1 MSEGQ
6 SPLDG
11 LLDRVPSLAG
21 HPRTAE
27 ELPGGLTNRNYKV
40 TTPDGVFVAR
50 VWSAGS
56 ELLAID
62 RGSEYRNSV
71 IAADAGVGAPVI
83 EYRPDDGVLV
93 IGYIQ
98 GRTLTNAGV
107 ALPANIARIARSCR
121 RLHSGGR
128 FGNDFDMFDIQ
139 RRYASVVRDRGLRV
153 PRGYHDLMPQFDTEA
168 FPVTAQQ
175 LAAGRAHVPCNND
188 LLVQFIDDGER
199 IWLIDYEYSGNND
212 PCFELGN
219 VAAECHLSPT
229 RWPSWSPATTVPL
242 RNKIARARLLG
253 LAGKYGW
260 TLWGAIQSAASPLD
274 FDFWSWAMERFDGA
288 AEGLTDAGFPPCS
301 TRRPGMTDSLPR
313 PGPRPA
319 GPGPGRGRRRRRD
332 RRQRRLP
339 SGTWVDRP
347 APAGAGTL
355 SCGTTRHAAIW
366 SGSCGPPRAAPG
378 WCSTPPSST
387 RGWRRRPASRPGS
400 AGAAA

>member
-11 LLDRVPSLAG
+11 LLDWVPSLAG

-83 EYRPDDGVLV
+83 EYRPGDGVLV

-98 GRTLTNAGV
+98 GRTLTNADV
-107 ALPANIARIARSCR
+107 ALPANIARIARACR

-139 RRYASVVRDRGLRV
+139 RRYAAVVRDRGFRV
-153 PRGYHDLMPQFDTEA
+153 PRGYHDLMPQFQA
-168 FPVTAQQ
+168 IKQA
-175 LAAGRAHVPCNND
+175 LAVRDEGTVPCNND
-188 LLVQFIDDGER
+188 LLAGNFIDDGER

-219 VAAECHLSPT
+219 IAAECHLSPAALAELVT
-229 RWPSWSPATTVPL
+229 CYYGRPL

-288 AEGLTDAGFPPCS
+288 AEGLTAAGFPALLDEA
-301 TRRPGMTDSLPR
+301 TRD
-313 PGPRPA
+313 
-319 GPGPGRGRRRRRD
+319 D
-332 RRQRRLP
+332 
-339 SGTWVDRP
+339 
-347 APAGAGTL
+347 
-355 SCGTTRHAAIW
+355 
-366 SGSCGPPRAAPG
+366 
-378 WCSTPPSST
+378 
-387 RGWRRRPASRPGS
+387 
-400 AGAAA
+400 